1 MLTISFQWLIW
12 MAAIETHGRGL
23 LLEEL
28 IEGQIGRKL
37 SKRAG
42 DLFMGVDNQVESSNT
57 FRAMIVKM
65 AAAGKILIRANRK
78 LVPE

>member
-1 MLTISFQWLIW
+1 
-12 MAAIETHGRGL
+12 MAAVETHGRGL

-28 IEGQIGRKL
+28 IEGQIGPKL

-42 DLFMGVDNQVESSNT
+42 DLVMGVDNLGGKLEYLPGHL
-57 FRAMIVKM
+57 IVKM

-78 LVPE
+78 LLPE